1 MATPAPLRRQGDDVF
16 MSHSFVRTS
25 LLFVYSAVTCNCS
38 VHLIDMSK
46 VQKAARVLAHRGPW
60 QPGNDEDGYLDGLD
74 ALIRSFEELSEE
86 THMAPPPSPPE
97 ADKGSAN
104 VVVSRA

>member
-1 MATPAPLRRQGDDVF
+1 M
-16 MSHSFVRTS
+16 RTS
-25 LLFVYSAVTCNCS
+25 LLFVYSAVTCSCS

-74 ALIRSFEELSEE
+74 ALIRSFEELSKEAP
-86 THMAPPPSPPE
+86 MAPPPSLSE
-97 ADKGSAN
+97 RKKSTAS
-104 VVVSRA
+104 VVASRA

>member
-1 MATPAPLRRQGDDVF
+1 M
-16 MSHSFVRTS
+16 RTS
-25 LLFVYSAVTCNCS
+25 LLFVYSAVTCSCS

-74 ALIRSFEELSEE
+74 ALIRSFEELSDEPP
-86 THMAPPPSPPE
+86 MSPPPSLPE
-97 ADKGSAN
+97 RNKSPSSPLA
-104 VVVSRA
+104 SRA

>member
-25 LLFVYSAVTCNCS
+25 LLFVYSDATAACS

-46 VQKAARVLAHRGPW
+46 VAKATRILSHRGAW

-74 ALIRSFEELSEE
+74 NMIRSFEQLSE
-86 THMAPPPSPPE
+86 TPMSPPVVR
-97 ADKGSAN
+97 DVSSAGGLTKE
-104 VVVSRA
+104 